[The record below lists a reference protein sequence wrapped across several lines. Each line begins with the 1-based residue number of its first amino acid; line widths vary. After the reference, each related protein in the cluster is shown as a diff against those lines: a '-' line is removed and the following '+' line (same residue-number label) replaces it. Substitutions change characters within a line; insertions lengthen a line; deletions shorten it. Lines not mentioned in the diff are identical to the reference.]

1 MSKAAVEQNIE
12 AVEAKTTDKVN
23 EAADKTNQAV
33 DKAAAKTNKAVRK
46 VADTANETADKTG
59 TVLSDVKVYARKIW
73 LAGLGAYAK
82 AGQEGA
88 EYFKELVKNGE
99 SVEQQG
105 KKLIDEQ
112 VEAANSQIDTV
123 KSNVSSVK
131 NKVEGRLDKIEKAFD
146 TRVASALNRIGIP
159 SKHDI
164 EVLSAKL
171 DELSA
176 LLEQQVAQTKK

>member
-1 MSKAAVEQNIE
+1 MSKVAKK
-12 AVEAKTTDKVN
+12 VEAEETT
-23 EAADKTNQAV
+23 
-33 DKAAAKTNKAVRK
+33 
-46 VADTANETADKTG
+46 

-99 SVEQQG
+99 GVEKQG

-112 VEAANSQIDTV
+112 VEAANTQIESV
-123 KSNVSSVK
+123 KSTVTTNVNSVK
-131 NKVEGRLDKIEKAFD
+131 GKVEVQLDKIEKAFD

-159 SKHDI
+159 SKQDI

-176 LLEQQVAQTKK
+176 LLEQVAKTK